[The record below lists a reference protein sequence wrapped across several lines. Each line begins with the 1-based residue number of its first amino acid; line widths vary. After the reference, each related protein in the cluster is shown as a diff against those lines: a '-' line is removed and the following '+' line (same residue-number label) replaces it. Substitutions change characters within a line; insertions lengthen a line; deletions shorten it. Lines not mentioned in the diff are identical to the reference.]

1 LKQWRI
7 RILVQTA
14 LWPGRVSGLLQKESR
29 SLGPGGFKKKLPANE
44 ERAQWLFAGNPDG
57 HALNDAERDRIQAYM
72 QKYLTKAVSEDG
84 LIAYTLVG
92 EKLVTCDPDALEAE
106 SD

>member
-1 LKQWRI
+1 
-7 RILVQTA
+7 
-14 LWPGRVSGLLQKESR
+14 
-29 SLGPGGFKKKLPANE
+29 
-44 ERAQWLFAGNPDG
+44 
-57 HALNDAERDRIQAYM
+57 M